1 MKNLEAHCHAQLLL
15 EQQTIQWYSVV
26 ALGGDAI

>member
-1 MKNLEAHCHAQLLL
+1 MKILGAHYHAQLLF
-15 EQQTIQWYSVV
+15 EKRTIQWYSVV